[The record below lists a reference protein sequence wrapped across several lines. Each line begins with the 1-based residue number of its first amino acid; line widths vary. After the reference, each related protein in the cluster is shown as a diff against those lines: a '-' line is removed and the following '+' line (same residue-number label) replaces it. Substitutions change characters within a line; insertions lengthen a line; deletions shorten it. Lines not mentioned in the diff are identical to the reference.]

1 MKKRTVL
8 ALTLLCLLSLAM
20 LTGCKGSKNAEKE
33 VIVMNVDHLY
43 YDSADEL
50 AEEADYIVRGKVTN
64 KAYEWRIIS
73 TPAAELYL
81 NPEDVPPAE
90 EDLVTVYTVQV
101 QDSYLPTAQ
110 AGDTIEVLMMG
121 GESDTVVY
129 TFEGQPEL
137 YVDSE
142 YVFFLSK
149 SSMFENTGW
158 LLSPAQSAY
167 LVEGKSLTPVKSGFF
182 ISLDWLESLK

>member
-1 MKKRTVL
+1 
-8 ALTLLCLLSLAM
+8 M
-20 LTGCKGSKNAEKE
+20 LTGCKDSRGTAKE
-33 VIVMNVDHLY
+33 VIVINAEYIL
-43 YDSADEL
+43 YDSANEL
-50 AEEADYIVRGKVTN
+50 AADAEYIIRGKVTN

-73 TPAAELYL
+73 TPAADIYP

-90 EDLVTVYTVQV
+90 EELVTVFTVQV

-110 AGDTIEVLMMG
+110 AGDTIEVLLMG
-121 GESDTVVY
+121 GETDAVIH

-142 YVFFLSK
+142 YVLFLSK

-158 LLSPAQSAY
+158 LLSPAQSVY
-167 LVEGKSLTPVKSGFF
+167 LVEGKSLTPLKSGFSL
-182 ISLDWLESLK
+182 SLDWLEDLA